1 MRPSFLSGR
10 IRLCVAMVVILVG
23 VLLQPGDGRSAP
35 KDATYPPALPG
46 GKAYVIDTSADFL
59 KPAATLSKDVAVAKT
74 PPTVEFHYFPGQT
87 YMGNPWSAWGDS
99 LFANG
104 KYYASIGDHL
114 APGGNAFVYEF
125 DPEKHTLRQL
135 VDLRKLL
142 GLPDGHYT
150 PGKIHSRLDMGDDGW
165 IYFSTHRGST
175 RTTTD
180 KFFYKGDWIV
190 RVEPASGKVEIV
202 SHGPVGKHCI
212 PCSILDPKRLIFYGS
227 TTPGDK
233 IVDDDGS
240 GLFFAYDVKAHK
252 VLYQGGDAPS
262 RAMALARS
270 TGKLYYTPAKS
281 GEGPLMRFDPDKP
294 GPPAKLDAMIGM
306 RAATAETPQGV
317 IYTVSQGGKGDG
329 SQLYALDV
337 KTEKVRKIG
346 PVAVGGQ
353 QYVASL
359 KADASGR
366 YLYYVPGAHGGAD
379 ADGSPIVQYDTKKNT
394 RKVLAF
400 LDPFYK
406 AKYGCAVKGTYSLD
420 LDTKGERLFITWNAS
435 RAGGKA
441 WDSAALTE
449 VSIPKEERP

>member
-1 MRPSFLSGR
+1 VG
-10 IRLCVAMVVILVG
+10 AALVG
-23 VLLQPGDGRSAP
+23 AVNVSGAP

-46 GKAYVIDTSADFL
+46 GKTYVIDTSDDLL
-59 KPAATLSKDVAVAKT
+59 KPPATLVKDVAVART
-74 PPTVEFHYFPGQT
+74 APTVEFQYFPGQT

-99 LFANG
+99 VAANG

-114 APGGNAFVYEF
+114 APGGNAFVYEY
-125 DPEKHTLRQL
+125 DPAKHAFRQL
-135 VDLRKLL
+135 VDLRKLVN
-142 GLPDGHYT
+142 LPEGHYT
-150 PGKIHSRLDMGDDGW
+150 PGKIHSRLDLGDDGFL
-165 IYFSTHRGST
+165 YFATHRGST

-190 RVEPASGKVEIV
+190 RADPATGKVEIV

-212 PCSILDPKRLIFYGS
+212 PTSILDPKRMIFYGA

-240 GLFFAYDVKAHK
+240 GLFFAYDVKARR
-252 VLYQGGDAPS
+252 VIFSGGDAPS
-262 RAMALARS
+262 RAMALSRS

-294 GPPAKLDAMIGM
+294 GPPVKLDAMLGM
-306 RAATAETPQGV
+306 RAATAETPNGT
-317 IYTVSQGGKGDG
+317 IYTASQGGKGEG
-329 SQLYALDV
+329 SMLYELDV
-337 KTEKVRKIG
+337 KAEKVRKLG

-353 QYVASL
+353 QYVAAL
-359 KADASGR
+359 HADPKGR
-366 YLYYVPGAHGGAD
+366 FLYYVPGAHGGAD
-379 ADGSPIVQYDTKKNT
+379 ADGSPVVQYDLKSNT

-406 AKYGCAVKGTYSLD
+406 NRYGCALKGTYSLD
-420 LDTKGERLFITWNAS
+420 VDATGERLFITWNAS

-441 WDSAALTE
+441 WDCTALT
-449 VSIPKEERP
+449 VITIPAAELK